1 MGLVEIDSKTKKKN
15 QLLDPLVMCMDEA
28 SEEDLIRIKVCSDQ

>member
-15 QLLDPLVMCMDEA
+15 QLLGPLVMCMDEA
-28 SEEDLIRIKVCSDQ
+28 SEEDLTRIKVCSDQ